1 MTLTPRDQK
10 KRQMV
15 RGGYA
20 GVGVGVVVLLLAVN
34 AGSILLGILGI
45 IVLVVAGWATRAIRS
60 L

>member
-15 RGGYA
+15 RAGYA
-20 GVGVGVVVLLLAVN
+20 GVGVGVLVVLLALS
-34 AGSILLGILGI
+34 AGSILLGILGV
-45 IVLVVAGWATRAIRS
+45 IVLVVAGWATRAVRS

>member
-15 RGGYA
+15 RAGYA
-20 GVGVGVVVLLLAVN
+20 GVGVGVLVVLLALS
-34 AGSILLGILGI
+34 AGSILLGVLGV
-45 IVLVVAGWATRAIRS
+45 IVLVVAGWATRAVRS